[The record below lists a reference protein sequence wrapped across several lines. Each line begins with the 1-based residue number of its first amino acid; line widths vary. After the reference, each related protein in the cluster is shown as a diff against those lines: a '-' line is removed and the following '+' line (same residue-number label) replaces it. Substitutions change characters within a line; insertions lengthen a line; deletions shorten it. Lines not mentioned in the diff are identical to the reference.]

1 MKILD
6 KKSIKNI
13 TVNKK
18 ARHDYF
24 IDEVI
29 EAGIELSGTE
39 VKSLRKGA
47 VNLKDSYVSLKTGE
61 AFVKGMHISPYE
73 QGNIFNKDPLRDRK
87 LLLHKREIN
96 RLIGTVKQQGV
107 SIIPL
112 SLYFK
117 GSLVKIEIAIARG
130 KKNYDKRDD
139 LAKKEAQRNMD
150 RAMKER
156 NK

>member
-1 MKILD
+1 ME

-18 ARHDYF
+18 ARHDFF
-24 IDEVI
+24 IDETI
-29 EAGIELSGTE
+29 EAGTELSGTE
-39 VKSLRKGA
+39 VKSLRQGA
-47 VNLKDSYVSLKTGE
+47 VNLKDSYVSLRTGE

-87 LLLHKREIN
+87 LLLHRREIS
-96 RLIGTVKQQGV
+96 RLIGVVKQQGV

-117 GSLVKIEIAIARG
+117 GSLVKMEIALARG

-139 LAKKEAQRNMD
+139 LAKREAKRNMD
-150 RAMKER
+150 RAIKER
-156 NK
+156 NQ

>member
-1 MKILD
+1 MKIME
-6 KKSIKNI
+6 KKSIQNI

-24 IDEVI
+24 IDETM
-29 EAGIELSGTE
+29 EAGIELFGTE
-39 VKSLRKGA
+39 VKSLRQGA
-47 VNLKDSYVSLKTGE
+47 VNLKDSYISLRTGE

-87 LLLHKREIN
+87 LLLHRREIN
-96 RLIGTVKQQGV
+96 RLIGIVKQQGV

-117 GSLVKIEIAIARG
+117 GSIVKMEIGVARG
-130 KKNYDKRDD
+130 KKLYDKRDD
-139 LAKKEAQRNMD
+139 LAKREAKRNMD
-150 RAMKER
+150 RALKER
-156 NK
+156 NH